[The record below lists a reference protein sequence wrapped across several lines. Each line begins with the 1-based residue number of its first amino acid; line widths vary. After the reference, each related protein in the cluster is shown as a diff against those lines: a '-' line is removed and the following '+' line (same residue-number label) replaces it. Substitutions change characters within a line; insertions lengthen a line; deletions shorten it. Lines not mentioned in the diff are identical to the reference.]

1 MSKKSKQDEQAKLLA
16 FDDAG
21 HGNVIRPLVF
31 DNKQAE
37 RLALIEA
44 LFGQRIV
51 AAYLLTGTLGS
62 AR

>member
-1 MSKKSKQDEQAKLLA
+1 MSKKNKRSKEEIELL
-16 FDDAG
+16 
-21 HGNVIRPLVF
+21 R
-31 DNKQAE
+31 Q
-37 RLALIEA
+37 IEA

>member
-1 MSKKSKQDEQAKLLA
+1 MSEKEKELL
-16 FDDAG
+16 
-21 HGNVIRPLVF
+21 R
-31 DNKQAE
+31 
-37 RLALIEA
+37 LIEA

>member
-1 MSKKSKQDEQAKLLA
+1 MTVNSEQRKRGLIVNEKEKELL
-16 FDDAG
+16 
-21 HGNVIRPLVF
+21 
-31 DNKQAE
+31 KE
-37 RLALIEA
+37 IEA